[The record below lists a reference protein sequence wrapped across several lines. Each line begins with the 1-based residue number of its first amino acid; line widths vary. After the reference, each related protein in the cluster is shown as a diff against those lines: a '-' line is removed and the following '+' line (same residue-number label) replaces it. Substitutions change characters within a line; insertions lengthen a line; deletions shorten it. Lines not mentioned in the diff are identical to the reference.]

1 MQNFSNRTRLCE
13 FSDVHS
19 SYATPARLSRI
30 PQKVGCCKIGLHNN
44 MECPKQLYLI
54 KEADNGFVAIQ
65 VLLDV
70 KKRSRDKIDIDFFK
84 N

>member
-1 MQNFSNRTRLCE
+1 M
-13 FSDVHS
+13 
-19 SYATPARLSRI
+19 
-30 PQKVGCCKIGLHNN
+30 
-44 MECPKQLYLI
+44 QLYLI

-84 N
+84 NWADSKAISKQERQENLYLNLNKCIF